1 MTQKTRTIV
10 RAPADEMT
18 EPSVAD
24 TGVRTPAPNPLPGVH
39 TGSDSISAA
48 KPTTAAPKLPTKR
61 ALVLALLARDDGAT
75 LSELMTATGWQAH
88 SVRAVLTGLRKSRI
102 MLEKSIRD
110 GATCYQMLE
119 AGNA

>member
-1 MTQKTRTIV
+1 MTQNTRTIV
-10 RAPADEMT
+10 RAPADDMT

-24 TGVRTPAPNPLPGVH
+24 RGVQTPTPNPLPGVH

-48 KPTTAAPKLPTKR
+48 KPTAAAPKHPTKR
-61 ALVLALLARDDGAT
+61 ALLLGLLARDDGAT
-75 LSELMTATGWQAH
+75 LPELMAATGWQAH
-88 SVRAVLTGLRKSRI
+88 SVRAVLTGLRKSGI

-119 AGNA
+119 TGNA